1 MIGSGARRATVGVSV
16 SGALMLCAIASCH
29 GELSAGYNL
38 PKGSDAGNGGS
49 DGGLCVPESTT
60 ECYTGPAGTNG
71 VGLCRPGTAICNA
84 DGMAYGSCEG
94 AVLPRAEDC
103 ATPTDEDCDGLAPAC
118 KCNLLWA
125 KRFGNDSIQESYR
138 IAVDGAGDILITGR
152 SVGAVDFGGGP
163 LVSAGF
169 ADLIIAKLNAAGEH
183 LWSKRFDD
191 AAEQP
196 DICIIG
202 SCADIFVAV
211 DSADNVLI
219 AGALFGTMDFGGGPL
234 TGEGNADL
242 FVAKLDASGTYLWAR
257 RFGDGSFQVANGI
270 ALDDT
275 GNVYIAGSFLSTVDF
290 GGGVLASA
298 GDSDAFIVKLNA
310 GGAYVWA
317 KRFGDTSAQRGGEVA
332 VDDEGNLLMTG
343 RFSGLV
349 DFGGGPLTSTGENI
363 YVAKLDTDGSHIWSK
378 RFGEASTSQARV
390 NVTIDDTGQ
399 AVLSGHFDGAI
410 DFGDGTLTS
419 AGGTDLFITKLDALG
434 DPTFSMRSGDA
445 NDQTSYSVAV
455 DGAGNALVAGYLKGI
470 LDLGGGPIA
479 SAGGK
484 DTLLAKLDTTGSHLC
499 SKRFG
504 DADSQVGTSVAV
516 DKAGNAV
523 LAGTFF
529 GSIDFGDG
537 PLVSAGAQDIFIAR
551 FSP

>member
-1 MIGSGARRATVGVSV
+1 MGYGA
-16 SGALMLCAIASCH
+16 
-29 GELSAGYNL
+29 
-38 PKGSDAGNGGS
+38 
-49 DGGLCVPESTT
+49 
-60 ECYTGPAGTNG
+60 
-71 VGLCRPGTAICNA
+71 
-84 DGMAYGSCEG
+84 CEG

-125 KRFGNDSIQESYR
+125 KRFGDESSQESYR
-138 IAVDGAGDILITGR
+138 IAVDSAGDVLITGR
-152 SVGAVDFGGGP
+152 SLGTVDFGGEP

-169 ADLIIAKLNAAGEH
+169 ADLVIAKLNAEGEH
-183 LWSKRFDD
+183 LWSKRLDD
-191 AAEQP
+191 ATEQP
-196 DICIIG
+196 DICLIG

-234 TGEGNADL
+234 TSEGNADL
-242 FVAKLDASGTYLWAR
+242 FVAKLDASGNYLWAR

-275 GNVYIAGSFLSTVDF
+275 GNIYITGSFLGTLDF
-290 GGGVLASA
+290 GGGLLVSA
-298 GDSDAFIVKLNA
+298 GNSDAFIVKLNA
-310 GGAYVWA
+310 GGAYVWG
-317 KRFGDTSAQRGGEVA
+317 KRFGDASAQRGGEAA
-332 VDDEGNLLMTG
+332 VDGEGNLLMTG
-343 RFSGLV
+343 RFSGSV

-363 YVAKLDTDGSHIWSK
+363 YVAKLDTAGGHIWSK

-390 NVTIDDTGQ
+390 NVAVDNAGQ
-399 AVLSGHFDGAI
+399 ALLSGHFDGAI
-410 DFGDGTLTS
+410 DFGGGTLTS
-419 AGGTDLFITKLDALG
+419 AGGTDLFIAKLDALG
-434 DPTFSMRSGDA
+434 NPTFSMRSGDA
-445 NDQTSYSVAV
+445 NDQSSYSVAV
-455 DGAGNALVAGYLKGI
+455 DDAGNPLFAGYLKGT
-470 LDLGGGPIA
+470 LELGGGPIA
-479 SAGGK
+479 SAGAE
-484 DTLLAKLDTTGSHLC
+484 DTLLAKLDTTGTQLC

-516 DKAGNAV
+516 DKDGNAL

-529 GSIDFGDG
+529 GTIDFGDG